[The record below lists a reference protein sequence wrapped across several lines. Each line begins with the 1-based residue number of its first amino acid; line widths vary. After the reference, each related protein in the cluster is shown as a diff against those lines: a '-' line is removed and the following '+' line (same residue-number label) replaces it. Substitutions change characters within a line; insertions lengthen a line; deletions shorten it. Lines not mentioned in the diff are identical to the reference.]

1 MFKPLVLAG
10 MITILNATPAL
21 PSSNYPEAIEQAYV
35 KGCVPHMSYNVCL
48 CTIRMLASQYD
59 LTRFLE
65 AALLYARDRV
75 VNEVL
80 VVAVQDSLVCSQ
92 RYPRGIDLD

>member
-1 MFKPLVLAG
+1 
-10 MITILNATPAL
+10 
-21 PSSNYPEAIEQAYV
+21 
-35 KGCVPHMSYNVCL
+35 
-48 CTIRMLASQYD
+48 MLASQYD
-59 LTRFLE
+59 LTRFLD